1 MVPNISTYIH
11 SMRLKLGPVAAL
23 VKGKQYT
30 KLTLWSSD
38 LFKVYRPETINR
50 GSHVTKLITLSV
62 NFISEGY
69 PQYKFP
75 LPHHIYKIKKARTRL
90 IFGII

>member
-23 VKGKQYT
+23 EKGKQYT

-50 GSHVTKLITLSV
+50 ES
-62 NFISEGY
+62 
-69 PQYKFP
+69 P
-75 LPHHIYKIKKARTRL
+75 
-90 IFGII
+90 